1 MLVVAVN
8 AAAAGP
14 GAGLLAGGTL
24 NGHPLGALPAATA
37 LAAGAGM
44 APAARDVTA
53 VLLPRNLLHL
63 RLAPPPPP
71 HGAGRGAL
79 PEGLARVWLE
89 IQSDAAEGG
98 SAEGAGGSRSR

>member
-14 GAGLLAGGTL
+14 GAGLLAGATL

-53 VLLPRNLLHL
+53 VLLPRNLLRL
-63 RLAPPPPP
+63 RLAPPPPL
-71 HGAGRGAL
+71 GAGRGAL